1 MLETLLSWIM
11 ILIVSDNTRTIKFE
25 IQKATNHV
33 DHRSYVLIKTIQ
45 MRMRLFLFVC
55 KIG

>member
-1 MLETLLSWIM
+1 MLEILFSWIM
-11 ILIVSDNTRTIKFE
+11 ILIVSDSTKKIKFE

-33 DHRSYVLIKTIQ
+33 DHRSSVLIKTIQ
-45 MRMRLFLFVC
+45 MRMQLFIFVC